1 VLGQKVRLMDSAL
14 TCAAHVKVRLEA
26 LNLLRTAKSK
36 PTLEIHLT
44 DLSEQFENLARQF
57 LNADFGKVKKASL
70 V

>member
-1 VLGQKVRLMDSAL
+1 
-14 TCAAHVKVRLEA
+14 

>member
-1 VLGQKVRLMDSAL
+1 MRLVDSAS
-14 TCAAHVKVRLEA
+14 TCAAHVKARLES
-26 LNLLRTAKSK
+26 LNLLRTTKSK

-44 DLSEQFENLARQF
+44 DLSEQFETLARHF